1 MKFPEIKDLTEGE
14 LTAKG
19 RELRMEL
26 FNMRLQKT
34 TGQLEKTSKLKQVR
48 RDIARI
54 ETRISQIRIQAAAK

>member
-1 MKFPEIKDLTEGE
+1 MKFPEIKDLTEAE